1 MEGLAPLIARNV
13 EDVVR
18 DIKSEGN
25 TILLVE
31 QNAHVAMSLSD
42 RGYVLSNGR
51 LITHGTIADLRADEA
66 TMHRYLAV

>member
-13 EDVVR
+13 EQVVR
-18 DIKSEGN
+18 GIRAEGN

-51 LITHGTIADLRADEA
+51 VMASGTIAELQADEA
-66 TMHRYLAV
+66 TMQRYLAV

>member
-13 EDVVR
+13 EECVR
-18 DIKSEGN
+18 EIRSEGH

-31 QNAHVAMSLSD
+31 QNAQVAMSLSD

-51 LITHGTIADLRADEA
+51 VVGSGTIAALKADEA
-66 TMHRYLAV
+66 MMQRYLAV